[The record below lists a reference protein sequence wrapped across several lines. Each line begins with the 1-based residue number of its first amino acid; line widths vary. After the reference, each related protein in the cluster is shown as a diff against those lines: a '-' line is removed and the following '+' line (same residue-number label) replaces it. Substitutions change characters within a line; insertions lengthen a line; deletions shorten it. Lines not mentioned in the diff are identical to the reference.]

1 MSKKPSKNA
10 ADYLE
15 GLSAGKRKAVNSRK
29 KGINFENKI
38 CKILNARFLT
48 TDFMRSPGSG
58 AFATTHQLPEHLRI
72 YGDLITPQFFS
83 FAIECKKGYNKF
95 FIGDLFKDSSE
106 LWKFWAQAER
116 DAKKSAKLPLIV
128 WQQDNKTTL
137 AILDQQYEP
146 YTSPEVDL
154 QAIRYKN
161 VAIYKLEDLLVK
173 TESAYWFD
181 EGKVPENLQ

>member
-15 GLSAGKRKAVNSRK
+15 GLNAGKRKAVNSRK

-137 AILDQQYEP
+137 AILNQQYEP
-146 YTSPEVDL
+146 YTNPEVDL

-161 VAIYKLEDLLVK
+161 VSIYKLEDLLVK
-173 TESAYWFD
+173 TENAYWFD